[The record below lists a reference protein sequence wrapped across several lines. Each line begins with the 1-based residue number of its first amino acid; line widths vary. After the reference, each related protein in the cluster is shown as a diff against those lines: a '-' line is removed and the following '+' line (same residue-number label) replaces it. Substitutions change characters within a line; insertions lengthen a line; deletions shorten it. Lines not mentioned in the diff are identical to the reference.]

1 MPVEPLKQESSTD
14 QKSDILRGKKREIDK
29 PLIVISM
36 RNIIAA
42 LGMDPNDQHLI
53 GTPERMA
60 RMYMELCYGSTKEGK
75 DRANEVFKSVFDSTT
90 REMIV
95 VKNIKS
101 VSLCPH
107 HLLPVEYTSFAGYIA
122 NGKVIGISKIPRLF
136 KLLSAR
142 PIIQEDLT
150 QEIGKVMMERLQ
162 PKGVMV
168 VMKGQHACMRVRGV
182 HEAGEVVTSFVDGIF
197 VDNKLGSR
205 EEFLSF
211 VNGSK

>member
-1 MPVEPLKQESSTD
+1 
-14 QKSDILRGKKREIDK
+14 
-29 PLIVISM
+29 M
-36 RNIIAA
+36 RNIISA
-42 LGMDPNDQHLI
+42 LGLDVNDQHLT
-53 GTPERMA
+53 GTPERVA
-60 RMYMELCYGSTKEGK
+60 RTYMELCYGNTREGK
-75 DRANEVFKSVFDSTT
+75 DRANDLFKSVFDSAN
-90 REMIV
+90 REMVV

-122 NGKVIGISKIPRLF
+122 DGRVIGISKIPRLF
-136 KLLSAR
+136 KLMSAR

-150 QEIGKVMMERLQ
+150 QEVGKVLMDKLQ

-168 VMKGQHACMRVRGV
+168 VMKGSHACMRVRGV
-182 HEAGEVVTSFVDGIF
+182 HEAGEVVTSYVDGIF